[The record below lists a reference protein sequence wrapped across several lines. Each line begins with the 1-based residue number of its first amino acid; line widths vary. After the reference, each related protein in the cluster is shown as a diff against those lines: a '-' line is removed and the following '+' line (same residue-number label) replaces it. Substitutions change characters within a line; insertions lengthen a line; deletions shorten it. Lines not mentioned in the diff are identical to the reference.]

1 MHRHTFILIQFV
13 FLLVILFAAVYAAK
27 RLWQRPAG
35 RDFGPANA
43 PAPSRASRAGES
55 LLILLLGG
63 LTWFLTASTRSTGGM
78 LLNLDQLAP
87 AVARANLAAAIVTG
101 VGVVVCA
108 LIALRRTIPAV
119 ILAVTLLSAYGFIL
133 NSGID
138 FLGRE
143 AAKRQAP
150 IPWTIDLKG
159 TDAKG
164 ADLWVN
170 GVHLGKTPV
179 TISLD
184 DFLERV
190 PFWGAPPESV
200 GEDVIAVPEYF
211 PKRIVSSKLTR
222 WIAIELP
229 SRPTRGAAPGARG
242 PVYYAKVR
250 SGDDW
255 GYTRGSSQ
263 STFGDEYAYSSIG
276 VKFPGR
282 DRRLETLL
290 NQVRLADYRPSADW
304 LSAIE
309 TYGLDGWNS
318 LRKAARDEPR
328 MQEVIDAW
336 ADAHY
341 DLSQVKDADSA
352 WRVLERIRRE
362 AEANRQYTTSSVA
375 GRAIERIAP
384 KLDPERLARVAV
396 EYIRTAR
403 YGGYSYSKQEDGRY
417 EFSYPRQERRGGDGL
432 DEQYPPGAFPVA
444 HAVYAQSLQPDPP
457 AVIQAQIAPALIRW
471 QDKTEIAAALGGA
484 EVEKYILRRDTY
496 RIEPKDYRD
505 RQYLSNYGY
514 INRWFWIGLHLRG
527 QAGQD
532 FQRQHQNQLF
542 ELLDKPTLPNV
553 LEGTLSQEPYDLL
566 FANGWGGEYWP
577 RFKAR
582 TAGQNQFLKIWW
594 EYLVRMDAP
603 PKMFAEALR
612 EAHADNAELRWAL
625 EYNGKLLEP
634 ERLRA
639 VADAVE
645 QAIDH
650 DPAIIK
656 NANDDRQHRETQ
668 KDLENFRHNDPQ
680 YEARALMA
688 ELRGLDRKDGEYPQ
702 YVGQWLAEQ
711 KPGHP
716 LVGMLAQAP
725 EAALRQ
731 KAIPALEAHPTPAG
745 RAQLD
750 RLAADADPG
759 VRAAAQAAI
768 ARLGQLA
775 RRNPKELAAK

>member
-1 MHRHTFILIQFV
+1 MHRYTFVLIQIV
-13 FLLVILFAAVYAAK
+13 FLPVILFAAVYAAK

-78 LLNLDQLAP
+78 LLDLDQLTP

-119 ILAVTLLSAYGFIL
+119 ILAVTLLSAYGFTL
-133 NSGID
+133 NSGFD
-138 FLGRE
+138 FLGRR
-143 AAKRQAP
+143 AAKQQAP
-150 IPWTIDLKG
+150 IEWTIDLMG
-159 TDAKG
+159 TNARG

-179 TISLD
+179 TITID
-184 DFLERV
+184 EFLKRV
-190 PFWGAPPESV
+190 PFWGAPPETV
-200 GEDVIAVPEYF
+200 GEDVIVVPEHF
-211 PKRIVSSKLTR
+211 PKRIVVSKLTR

-229 SRPTRGAAPGARG
+229 SRPARGAAPGARG
-242 PVYYAKVR
+242 PVYYAKAR

-255 GYTRGSSQ
+255 GYAGGSSQ

-276 VKFPGR
+276 VKFPDR
-282 DRRLETLL
+282 DRRLESLL
-290 NQVRLADYRPSADW
+290 DQVRLADYRPSADW

-328 MQEVIDAW
+328 MREVIDAW
-336 ADAHY
+336 ADSRY
-341 DLSQVKDADSA
+341 GTGQVKDADSA
-352 WRVLERIRRE
+352 WRVLDRIRRE

-375 GRAIERIAP
+375 GRAIELIAP
-384 KLDPERLARVAV
+384 MLDPERLATAAV

-403 YGGYSYSKQEDGRY
+403 YGGYSYKKQEDGRY

-457 AVIQAQIAPALIRW
+457 ALIQARIAPALIRW

-484 EVEKYILRRDTY
+484 EVEPFILRRDTY
-496 RIEPKDYRD
+496 RIEPKDFRD
-505 RQYLSNYGY
+505 RKYLSNYGY
-514 INRWFWIGLHLRG
+514 INKWFWLGMHLRG
-527 QAGQD
+527 QAGRN
-532 FQRQHQNQLF
+532 FRRLHKNQLF
-542 ELLDKPTLPNV
+542 ELLEKPTIPNIW
-553 LEGTLSQEPYDLL
+553 EGTLSQEPYDLL
-566 FANGWGGEYWP
+566 FANGWGDEYWP

-603 PKMFAEALR
+603 PKMFAETLR
-612 EAHADNAELRWAL
+612 EAHVENSELRWAL
-625 EYNGKLLEP
+625 EHNGKLLEP

-645 QAIDH
+645 QAIDR

-656 NANDDRQHRETQ
+656 DATDDWQRREI
-668 KDLENFRHNDPQ
+668 KKSLENFRQNDPQ

-688 ELRGLDRKDGEYPQ
+688 QLRGLDRKDGEYPQ
-702 YVGQWLAEQ
+702 FAGQWLAEQ
-711 KPGHP
+711 KPDHP
-716 LVGMLAQAP
+716 LVAMLIQAP

-731 KAIPALEAHPTPAG
+731 KAIPALEARPTPDH
-745 RAQLD
+745 RAMLD
-750 RLAADADPG
+750 RLAADADAG
-759 VRAAAQAAI
+759 VRAAAQGAVT
-768 ARLGQLA
+768 RLGQLA
-775 RRNPKELAAK
+775 RKNPKEFAAK